1 MAKYTFAFQPL
12 LKLND
17 FVIKLKSG
25 ESFARFFAFL
35 TIDKKIPARYNIF
48 E

>member
-17 FVIKLKSG
+17 FVIKLSG